1 MSEENKENKP
11 KREMIKPNLALLGLS
26 LDPTIDDIVEDDDLD
41 KLSPRLMVE
50 PESLLAE
57 EKGLRKADGLSMT
70 KSLSIETE
78 LAKVCGPAHDLD
90 NHYICSI
97 CFKVVVTPVE
107 CSKCNK
113 AFCKECAEGW

>member
-50 PESLLAE
+50 PNALLEE
-57 EKGLRKADGLSMT
+57 EKGLAKQKGL
-70 KSLSIETE
+70 
-78 LAKVCGPAHDLD
+78 
-90 NHYICSI
+90 
-97 CFKVVVTPVE
+97 
-107 CSKCNK
+107 
-113 AFCKECAEGW
+113 